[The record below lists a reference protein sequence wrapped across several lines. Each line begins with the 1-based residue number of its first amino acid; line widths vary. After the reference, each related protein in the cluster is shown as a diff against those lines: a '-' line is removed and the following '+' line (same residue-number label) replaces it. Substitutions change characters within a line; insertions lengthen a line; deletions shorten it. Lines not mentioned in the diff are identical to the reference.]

1 MAAAKPCA
9 VAAHAHDPDVEGFLA
24 LLAARRAPRTVD
36 AYRRDLAQLA
46 AWRGGRVAETRR
58 ATAASLP

>member
-1 MAAAKPCA
+1 MGEP
-9 VAAHAHDPDVEGFLA
+9 HRDPQVEGFLA

-46 AWRGGRVAETRR
+46 SFLAGPPSSATTEEIERYIAALR
-58 ATAASLP
+58 A